1 MRNDGEHGASG
12 VLTRIALATRPA
24 SRRNRCGRCYA
35 PVDTIAKSE
44 HIHFVPAPAISV
56 PQDRALRS
64 RLRILEAATSL
75 FAARGFEATTI
86 KDVAEAAGLSV
97 GLVCRYFPTRD
108 HLALALY
115 GRLAED
121 LAAIAVDLP
130 AGTVAERFETLMR
143 ARIAQCELARR
154 PLTALLGKA
163 LDPESTLYALG
174 PATDATRAKIQ
185 GALRVVLACAR
196 DAPRKEEELVQQAQ
210 LLYTIHLGIVLATL
224 ARPDSG
230 LAIALLRQVGRALGM
245 ARLPFVRKLVGHQLE
260 SLMLDRPRAR
270 AAKDERAIVHAIL
283 ERLFANNRVLAGVPQ
298 GLTSASEALHLPRI
312 EAFVR
317 AGAPIELVL
326 PAFPAKSPNLQ
337 KVLGPLPDLAEE
349 RALERLSELLDDL
362 TEIWPPGARLTIC
375 SDGHVFADAVGVS
388 DEAVDA
394 YRAAL
399 RASIEDR
406 RIGWFDLQTA
416 FGDEPTDDLRARLM
430 KTYAEPE
437 ESLRARA
444 EGSRS
449 LAAQLDGI
457 HRFLYDDEIAL
468 HPEITKNQAKK
479 RTRAR
484 AYEVVRRSEAWGSLV
499 AAVFPAAL
507 RLSIHPQPD
516 PSIKIGVNLLGV
528 RDPWLT
534 PWHGVAVV
542 GREGTSLM
550 HRSDAERAGARL
562 VVDRGRPSHLELP

>member
-1 MRNDGEHGASG
+1 M
-12 VLTRIALATRPA
+12 
-24 SRRNRCGRCYA
+24 
-35 PVDTIAKSE
+35 
-44 HIHFVPAPAISV
+44 PAPPISV

-64 RLRILEAATSL
+64 RLRILEAATSR
-75 FAARGFEATTI
+75 FASRGFEATTI

-97 GLVCRYFPTRD
+97 GLVCRYFPTRE

-115 GRLAED
+115 GRLADE
-121 LAAIAVDLP
+121 LAVIAVDLP
-130 AGTVAERFETLMR
+130 PGTVAARFETLMR
-143 ARIAQCELARR
+143 ARIAQCEAERR

-163 LDPESTLYALG
+163 LDPESALYALG

-210 LLYTIHLGIVLATL
+210 LLYTIHLGVVLATL
-224 ARPDSG
+224 ARPDAG
-230 LAIALLRQVGRALGM
+230 LATALLRQVGRALGM
-245 ARLPFVRKLVGHQLE
+245 ARLPFVRKLVGHELE
-260 SLMLDRPRAR
+260 SLMLDRPRGR

-283 ERLFANNRVLAGVPQ
+283 ERLFANNRVLPGVSQ

-317 AGAPIELVL
+317 AGAPLELVL

-362 TEIWPPGARLTIC
+362 TEIWAPGARLTIC

-388 DEAVDA
+388 DEAVDT

-399 RASIEDR
+399 LASIEDR
-406 RIGWFDLQTA
+406 RIGWFDLETA
-416 FGDEPTDDLRARLM
+416 FGDDAPDALRARLM
-430 KTYAEPE
+430 KTYAETE

-444 EGSRS
+444 EASRS
-449 LAAQLDGI
+449 LAAQIDGI

>member
-1 MRNDGEHGASG
+1 MGTPPI
-12 VLTRIALATRPA
+12 V
-24 SRRNRCGRCYA
+24 
-35 PVDTIAKSE
+35 
-44 HIHFVPAPAISV
+44 V

-86 KDVAEAAGLSV
+86 KDVAEAAELSV
-97 GLVCRYFPTRD
+97 GLVCRYFPTRE

-115 GRLAED
+115 GRLADE

-130 AGTVAERFETLMR
+130 PGTVAERFEALMR
-143 ARIAQCELARR
+143 ARIAQCETARR

-210 LLYTIHLGIVLATL
+210 LLYTIHLGVVLATL
-224 ARPDSG
+224 ARPDAG
-230 LAIALLRQVGRALGM
+230 LATALLRQLGRALGM
-245 ARLPFVRKLVGHQLE
+245 ARLPFVRQLVGRELE
-260 SLMLDRPRAR
+260 SLMLDRPRGR
-270 AAKDERAIVHAIL
+270 EAKDERALVRAIL
-283 ERLFANNRVLAGVPQ
+283 ERLFANNRVLPGVPQ
-298 GLTSASEALHLPRI
+298 GLTPASEALHLPRI

-326 PAFPAKSPNLQ
+326 PAFPAKSPNQ
-337 KVLGPLPDLAEE
+337 KKVLGTLPDLAEE
-349 RALERLSELLDDL
+349 RALERLSELLDEL
-362 TEIWPPGARLTIC
+362 TEIWAPGARLTIC
-375 SDGHVFADAVGVS
+375 SDGHVFADAVGVK
-388 DEAVDA
+388 DEDVDA
-394 YRAAL
+394 YKKAL
-399 RASIEDR
+399 LATIEDR
-406 RIGWFDLQTA
+406 RIGWFDLATA
-416 FGDEPTDDLRARLM
+416 FGDDAPEALRARLM
-430 KTYAEPE
+430 KTYAESE
-437 ESLRARA
+437 ASLRARA

-449 LAAQLDGI
+449 LAAQIDGI
-457 HRFLYDDEIAL
+457 HRFLYEDEIVL
-468 HPEITKNQAKK
+468 HPEHTKSQAKK

-499 AAVFPAAL
+499 GAVFPAAL

-542 GREGTSLM
+542 GRDGTSLM
-550 HRSDAERAGARL
+550 HREEAEHAGAR
-562 VVDRGRPSHLELP
+562 VVLDRGRPSHLELP